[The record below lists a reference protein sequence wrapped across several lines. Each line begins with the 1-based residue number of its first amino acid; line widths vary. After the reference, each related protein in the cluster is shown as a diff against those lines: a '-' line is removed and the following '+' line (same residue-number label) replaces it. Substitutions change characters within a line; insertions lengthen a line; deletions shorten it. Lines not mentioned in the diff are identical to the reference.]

1 MRTKAPERTTYIWRK
16 IGNEKYL
23 IMVCHSVSASARY
36 LIKVG
41 AKTETNVKNISNG
54 LYVYIDSE
62 IAIANE
68 YLLTSFLKWKSKP
81 KQQSDSIIETFA
93 NPQALNLRF
102 TGFSYKFDQCEE
114 LQGQTTISS

>member
-1 MRTKAPERTTYIWRK
+1 MKAPERTTYIWRK
-16 IGNEKYL
+16 IGEEKYL
-23 IMVCHSVSASARY
+23 IMVCHSVCAAARY

-54 LYVYIDSE
+54 LYVYIDTE
-62 IAIANE
+62 IAINNE
-68 YLLTSFLKWKSKP
+68 YLLTSFLKWKSRP

-93 NPQALNLRF
+93 NPKAINLRF
-102 TGFSYKFDQCEE
+102 TGFSYKFDLCEE